1 MEVLERNNSLAQRVT
16 RELGR
21 AILCGEYKP
30 NHSLPTEAKLC
41 ENFGVS
47 RTAVREAVKM
57 LSAKGLITSK
67 PRQGIKVQPEIEW
80 NLLDSELLEWSLESN
95 PSMNVLKE
103 YLQMRIAIEPEAA
116 ALAARYGSTE
126 SIDAIGE
133 ALSRMRVS
141 AENGESNLDADIDF
155 HINILYASHNR
166 FYIHMRNFTRMA
178 LNVSIRHTDDVKADP
193 VAVVEDH
200 AKVYNAIKSGNA
212 ERAKN
217 AMTLL
222 IDEALT
228 FVEQS
233 LTDET

>member
-1 MEVLERNNSLAQRVT
+1 MAVLERNSSLAQRVT
-16 RELGR
+16 RDLGE
-21 AILCGEYKP
+21 AILRGEFKQGQ
-30 NHSLPTEAKLC
+30 SLPTEAKLC
-41 ENFGVS
+41 ESFGVS

-67 PRQGIKVQPEIEW
+67 PRQGIKVQPSIEW
-80 NLLDSELLEWSLESN
+80 NLLDSELLEWSLVSN
-95 PSMNVLKE
+95 PSMSVLKE

-116 ALAARYGSTE
+116 SLAARFGSE
-126 SIDAIGE
+126 ANIDKIGE
-133 ALSRMRVS
+133 ALSRMKAS
-141 AENGESNLDADIDF
+141 AEQGKSNLEADIDF
-155 HINILYASHNR
+155 HINILCASENR

-178 LNVSIRHTDDVKADP
+178 LNVSISHTDDVKADP
-193 VAVVEDH
+193 IAVVEDH

-217 AMTLL
+217 SMFLL

-233 LTDET
+233 LEE

>member
-1 MEVLERNNSLAQRVT
+1 MQVLERNNSLAQRVT

-116 ALAARYGSTE
+116 ALAARSYGPEWFLPSLNEFYSILDALPTLESVPGFSSFTKEYIYYWSSTE
-126 SIDAIGE
+126 YDSNRAWVVPLNFDLIIGDKLSNKNV
-133 ALSRMRVS
+133 ALHVR
-141 AENGESNLDADIDF
+141 
-155 HINILYASHNR
+155 
-166 FYIHMRNFTRMA
+166 
-178 LNVSIRHTDDVKADP
+178 
-193 VAVVEDH
+193 AV
-200 AKVYNAIKSGNA
+200 
-212 ERAKN
+212 RA
-217 AMTLL
+217 
-222 IDEALT
+222 
-228 FVEQS
+228 F
-233 LTDET
+233 